1 MPGIC
6 PKCSQSINTLRG
18 ESIQADFGHAGFWAI
33 FLKCPQ
39 CNMILSTQIDPT
51 LIREETVKRI
61 TDDLSDR
68 MKGGK
73 GTEPLQRPAGQPD
86 PNQMM

>member
-1 MPGIC
+1 MAGIC
-6 PKCSQSINTLRG
+6 PKCNQSINSLKG

-33 FLKCPQ
+33 FLKCPM
-39 CNMILSTQIDPT
+39 CNHILSTQIDPT

-61 TDDLSDR
+61 TDDVSDR

-73 GTEPLQRPAGQPD
+73 GTEPPPQQQQQQQQRPPQ
-86 PNQMM
+86 

>member
-6 PKCSQSINTLRG
+6 PKCSQSINSLKG
-18 ESIQADFGHAGFWAI
+18 ESIQADFGHGAFYSI
-33 FLKCPQ
+33 FLKCPM
-39 CNMILSTQIDPT
+39 CNVILSTQIDPT
-51 LIREETVKRI
+51 LLREETVKRI

-73 GTEPLQRPAGQPD
+73 GTEPLQRPQQQA
-86 PNQMM
+86 

>member
-1 MPGIC
+1 MPGTC
-6 PKCSQSINTLRG
+6 PSCKEQINSLRG
-18 ESIQADFGHAGFWAI
+18 ESIQADFGHASFWAI

-39 CNMILSTQIDPT
+39 CSQILSTQIDPT

-61 TDDLSDR
+61 TDDVSDR

-73 GTEPLQRPAGQPD
+73 GTEPLQRPQQQPD
-86 PNQMM
+86 PKQMM